1 MKQAYKNI
9 LLSIEKEVV
18 SVSRSKKSAI
28 DEAYHMV
35 SFLDKILKELKAQ
48 IMLKGFDSILD
59 EIVFFKRV
67 KPEILGMLMYYNK
80 VVKIEAYSPINSELT
95 EPYYKQQIRLLNKEY
110 KKYIASSDFY
120 SYYRTSRSD
129 KDEYYFRLGN
139 INYFDGVD
147 SFFFEVDREFSTYYD
162 YKVAQI
168 KAYDFYHSYLSAKF
182 NRVEPPNNADFDI
195 SEDAEF
201 SWTDSKNALI
211 ELIYALHISRSVS
224 NGRLGIRKI
233 SQLFEDIFEVSLG
246 DIHHAFYQMKFR
258 AGQRARFLH
267 SLKYN
272 LEQYMDND
280 L

>member
-9 LLSIEKEVV
+9 LLSIEKEEIN
-18 SVSRSKKSAI
+18 VSRSKKSAI

-35 SFLDKILKELKAQ
+35 SFLDKTLTELKSQ
-48 IMLKGFDSILD
+48 INLKGFESILD
-59 EIVFFKRV
+59 EIIFFKRV
-67 KPEILGMLMYYNK
+67 KPEILGMLMFYNK

-95 EPYYKQQIRLLNKEY
+95 EPYYTEQIRILNKEY
-110 KKYIASSDFY
+110 KKHIASSDFY
-120 SYYRTSRSD
+120 SYYRSGRSD

-168 KAYDFYHSYLSAKF
+168 KAYDLYHSYLSRKF
-182 NRVEPPNNADFDI
+182 NRLEPTDNNKFEI
-195 SEDAEF
+195 NEDAEF

-224 NGRLGIRKI
+224 NGRVGLRKI
-233 SQLFEDIFEVSLG
+233 SQMFEDIFEVSLG

-258 AGQRARFLH
+258 AGQRARYLHFLKH
-267 SLKYN
+267 S

>member
-9 LLSIEKEVV
+9 LLSIEKEEIN
-18 SVSRSKKSAI
+18 VSRSKKSAI

-35 SFLDKILKELKAQ
+35 SFLDKTLTELKAQ
-48 IMLKGFDSILD
+48 INLKGFESILD
-59 EIVFFKRV
+59 EIIFFKRV
-67 KPEILGMLMYYNK
+67 KPEILGMLMFYNK

-95 EPYYKQQIRLLNKEY
+95 EPYYTEQVRLLNKEY
-110 KKYIASSDFY
+110 KKHIASSDFY
-120 SYYRTSRSD
+120 SYYRTGRSD

-162 YKVAQI
+162 YKIAQI
-168 KAYDFYHSYLSAKF
+168 KAYDLYHSYLSGKF
-182 NRVEPPNNADFDI
+182 NRQEPTDNTNFDI
-195 SEDAEF
+195 NEDAEF

-224 NGRLGIRKI
+224 NGRLGLRKI
-233 SQLFEDIFEVSLG
+233 SQMFEDIFEVSLG

-258 AGQRARFLH
+258 AGQRARYLHFLKH
-267 SLKYN
+267 S

>member
-1 MKQAYKNI
+1 MKQVYKNI
-9 LLSIEKEVV
+9 LLSIEQEEIT
-18 SVSRSKKSAI
+18 VSRSKKSAI

-35 SFLDKILKELKAQ
+35 SFLDKTLTGLKAQ
-48 IMLKGFDSILD
+48 INLKGFESILE
-59 EIVFFKRV
+59 EIIFFKRV
-67 KPEILGMLMYYNK
+67 KPEILGRLMFYNK
-80 VVKIEAYSPINSELT
+80 VAKIEAYSPINSELT
-95 EPYYKQQIRLLNKEY
+95 EPYYTEQIKLLNKEY
-110 KKYIASSDFY
+110 KKNIASSDFY
-120 SYYRTSRSD
+120 SYYRTGRSD
-129 KDEYYFRLGN
+129 KDEFYYRLGN

-168 KAYDFYHSYLSAKF
+168 KAYDLYHSYLSGKF
-182 NRVEPPNNADFDI
+182 NRIEPTNNDNFDI
-195 SEDAEF
+195 NEDAEF

-224 NGRLGIRKI
+224 NGRVGIRKI
-233 SQLFEDIFEVSLG
+233 SQMFEDIFEVSLG

-258 AGQRARFLH
+258 AGQRARYLHFLKH
-267 SLKYN
+267 S

>member
-1 MKQAYKNI
+1 M
-9 LLSIEKEVV
+9 
-18 SVSRSKKSAI
+18 
-28 DEAYHMV
+28 
-35 SFLDKILKELKAQ
+35 F
-48 IMLKGFDSILD
+48 
-59 EIVFFKRV
+59 
-67 KPEILGMLMYYNK
+67 YNK
-80 VVKIEAYSPINSELT
+80 VVKIEAYSPLNSELT
-95 EPYYKQQIRLLNKEY
+95 EAYYTEQLKLLNKEY
-110 KKYIASSDFY
+110 KKNIASSDFY
-120 SYYRTSRSD
+120 SYYRTGRSD
-129 KDEYYFRLGN
+129 KDEFYYRLGN

-147 SFFFEVDREFSTYYD
+147 SFFFEVDRDFSTYYD

-168 KAYDFYHSYLSAKF
+168 KAYDLYHSYLSGKF
-182 NRVEPPNNADFDI
+182 GRVEPTNNDDFDI

-224 NGRLGIRKI
+224 NGRVGIRKI

>member
-1 MKQAYKNI
+1 MKQEYKNI
-9 LLSIEKEVV
+9 LLSIEKEEVK
-18 SVSRSKKSAI
+18 VSRSKQNAI

-35 SFLDKILKELKAQ
+35 SFLDRTLTELKVQ
-48 IMLKGFDSILD
+48 INQRGFESILD
-59 EIVFFKRV
+59 EIIFFKRV
-67 KPEILGMLMYYNK
+67 KPEILGKLIFYNK
-80 VVKIEAYSPINSELT
+80 VVKIEAYSPINPELIDS
-95 EPYYKQQIRLLNKEY
+95 YYNEQIKQLNKDY
-110 KKYIASSDFY
+110 KKNISCTDFY
-120 SYYRTSRSD
+120 SYYRTGRSD
-129 KDEYYFRLGN
+129 KDEYYYRLGN

-168 KAYDFYHSYLSAKF
+168 KAYDLYHSYLSGKF
-182 NRVEPPNNADFDI
+182 KRIEPSDNDSFDI
-195 SEDAEF
+195 NEDAEF

-224 NGRLGIRKI
+224 NGRAGIRKI
-233 SQLFEDIFEVSLG
+233 SKMFEDIFEVSLG

-258 AGQRARFLH
+258 AGQRARYLNFLKH
-267 SLKYN
+267 S

>member
-9 LLSIEKEVV
+9 LLSIEKEEIN
-18 SVSRSKKSAI
+18 VSRCKKSAI

-35 SFLDKILKELKAQ
+35 SFLDKTLTELKAQ
-48 IMLKGFDSILD
+48 INLKGFDSIFD
-59 EIVFFKRV
+59 EIIFFKRV
-67 KPEILGMLMYYNK
+67 KPEILGRLMFYNK
-80 VVKIEAYSPINSELT
+80 VAKIEAYSPINSELT
-95 EPYYKQQIRLLNKEY
+95 GPYYTEQIKLLNKEY
-110 KKYIASSDFY
+110 KKNIASSDFY
-120 SYYRTSRSD
+120 SYYRTGRSD
-129 KDEYYFRLGN
+129 KDEFYYRLGN

-168 KAYDFYHSYLSAKF
+168 KAYDLYHSYLSGKF
-182 NRVEPPNNADFDI
+182 NRIEATNNDNFEIND
-195 SEDAEF
+195 DAEF

-224 NGRLGIRKI
+224 NGRVGIRKI
-233 SQLFEDIFEVSLG
+233 SQMFEDIFEVSLG

-258 AGQRARFLH
+258 AGQRARYLHFLKH
-267 SLKYN
+267 S

>member
-9 LLSIEKEVV
+9 LLSIEKEEIN
-18 SVSRSKKSAI
+18 VSRSKKSAI

-35 SFLDKILKELKAQ
+35 SFLDKTLTELKAQ
-48 IMLKGFDSILD
+48 INLKGFESILD
-59 EIVFFKRV
+59 EIIFFKRV
-67 KPEILGMLMYYNK
+67 KPEILGMLMFYNK

-95 EPYYKQQIRLLNKEY
+95 GPYYTEQVRLLNKEY
-110 KKYIASSDFY
+110 KKHIASSDFY
-120 SYYRTSRSD
+120 SYYRTGRSD

-162 YKVAQI
+162 YKIAQI
-168 KAYDFYHSYLSAKF
+168 KAYDLYHSYLSGKF
-182 NRVEPPNNADFDI
+182 NRQEPTDNTNFDI
-195 SEDAEF
+195 NEDAEF

-224 NGRLGIRKI
+224 NGRVGLRKI
-233 SQLFEDIFEVSLG
+233 SQMFEDIFEVSLG

-258 AGQRARFLH
+258 AGQRARYLHFLKH
-267 SLKYN
+267 S

>member
-9 LLSIEKEVV
+9 LLSIEKEEVN
-18 SVSRSKKSAI
+18 VSRSEKSAI

-35 SFLDKILKELKAQ
+35 SFLDKTLTEVKVQ
-48 IMLKGFDSILD
+48 INQKGFESIRE
-59 EIVFFKRV
+59 EIIFFKRV
-67 KPEILGMLMYYNK
+67 KPEILGRLMFYNK
-80 VVKIEAYSPINSELT
+80 VIKIEGHSPINSDLI
-95 EPYYKQQIRLLNKEY
+95 EPYYTEQIKLLNKEY
-110 KKYIASSDFY
+110 KKNIASTEFY
-120 SYYRTSRSD
+120 RYYRTGRSD
-129 KDEYYFRLGN
+129 KDELYYRLGN

-147 SFFFEVDREFSTYYD
+147 SFFFEVDRDFSTYYD

-168 KAYDFYHSYLSAKF
+168 KTYDLYHSYLNSKF
-182 NRVEPPNNADFDI
+182 NRIEPTDNDKFDI
-195 SEDAEF
+195 HDDADF

-224 NGRLGIRKI
+224 NGRVGIRKM
-233 SQLFEDIFEVSLG
+233 SQMFEDIFEVSLG

-258 AGQRARFLH
+258 AGQRARYLHFLKH
-267 SLKYN
+267 S

>member
-9 LLSIEKEVV
+9 LLSIEKEEI

-35 SFLDKILKELKAQ
+35 SFLDKTLTELKGQ
-48 IMLKGFDSILD
+48 INIKGFDSILD
-59 EIVFFKRV
+59 EIIFFKRV
-67 KPEILGMLMYYNK
+67 KPEILGRLMFYNK
-80 VVKIEAYSPINSELT
+80 VIKIEAFSPLNSELI
-95 EPYYKQQIRLLNKEY
+95 ESYYSEQMKLLNKDF
-110 KKYIASSDFY
+110 KKHISSSDFY
-120 SYYRTSRSD
+120 SYYRAGRSD
-129 KDEYYFRLGN
+129 KDEYYYRLGN

-147 SFFFEVDREFSTYYD
+147 SFFFEVDRDFSTYYD

-168 KAYDFYHSYLSAKF
+168 NAYDLYHSYLSGKF
-182 NRVEPPNNADFDI
+182 IRVEHNHKDELVDI
-195 SEDAEF
+195 NEDSEF

-224 NGRLGIRKI
+224 NGRAGIRKI
-233 SQLFEDIFEVSLG
+233 CQMFEDIFEVSLG

-258 AGQRARFLH
+258 AGQRARYLHFLKN
-267 SLKYN
+267 S

-280 L
+280 

>member
-9 LLSIEKEVV
+9 LLSIEKEEIN
-18 SVSRSKKSAI
+18 VSRSKKSAI

-35 SFLDKILKELKAQ
+35 SFLDKTLTELKAQ
-48 IMLKGFDSILD
+48 INLKGFESILD
-59 EIVFFKRV
+59 EIIFFKRV
-67 KPEILGMLMYYNK
+67 KPEILGMLMFYNK

-95 EPYYKQQIRLLNKEY
+95 EPYYTEQVRLLNKEY
-110 KKYIASSDFY
+110 KKHIASSDFY
-120 SYYRTSRSD
+120 SYYRTGRSD

-162 YKVAQI
+162 YKIAQI
-168 KAYDFYHSYLSAKF
+168 KAYDLYHSYLSGKF
-182 NRVEPPNNADFDI
+182 NRQEPTDNTNFDI
-195 SEDAEF
+195 NEDAEF

-224 NGRLGIRKI
+224 NGRVGLRKI
-233 SQLFEDIFEVSLG
+233 SQMFEDIFEVSLG

-258 AGQRARFLH
+258 AGQRARYLHFLKH
-267 SLKYN
+267 S

>member
-9 LLSIEKEVV
+9 LLSIEKEEIN
-18 SVSRSKKSAI
+18 VSRCKKSAI

-35 SFLDKILKELKAQ
+35 SFLDKTLTELKAQ
-48 IMLKGFDSILD
+48 INLKGFDSIFD
-59 EIVFFKRV
+59 EIIFFKRV
-67 KPEILGMLMYYNK
+67 KPEILGQLMFYNK

-95 EPYYKQQIRLLNKEY
+95 EPYYTEQIKLLSKEY
-110 KKYIASSDFY
+110 KKHVASSDFY
-120 SYYRTSRSD
+120 SYYRTGRSD

-168 KAYDFYHSYLSAKF
+168 KAYDLYHSYLSGKF
-182 NRVEPPNNADFDI
+182 NRLEPTDNNHFDI
-195 SEDAEF
+195 DEDAEF

-224 NGRLGIRKI
+224 NGRAGLRKI
-233 SQLFEDIFEVSLG
+233 SQMFEDIFEVSLG

-258 AGQRARFLH
+258 AGQRARYLHFLKH
-267 SLKYN
+267 S

>member
-9 LLSIEKEVV
+9 LLSIEKEEIN
-18 SVSRSKKSAI
+18 VSRSKKSAI

-35 SFLDKILKELKAQ
+35 SFLDKTLTELKAQ
-48 IMLKGFDSILD
+48 INHKGFESILD
-59 EIVFFKRV
+59 EIIFFKRV
-67 KPEILGMLMYYNK
+67 KPEILGMLMFYNK

-95 EPYYKQQIRLLNKEY
+95 EPYYTEQIKLLNKEY
-110 KKYIASSDFY
+110 KKHIASSDFY
-120 SYYRTSRSD
+120 SYYRTGRSD

-162 YKVAQI
+162 YKIAQI
-168 KAYDFYHSYLSAKF
+168 KAYDLYHSYLSGKF
-182 NRVEPPNNADFDI
+182 NRLEPTDNTNFDI
-195 SEDAEF
+195 NEDAEF

-224 NGRLGIRKI
+224 NGRVGLRKI
-233 SQLFEDIFEVSLG
+233 SQMFEDIFEVSLG

-258 AGQRARFLH
+258 AGQRARYLHFLKH
-267 SLKYN
+267 S

>member
-9 LLSIEKEVV
+9 LLSIEKEEIN
-18 SVSRSKKSAI
+18 VSRCKKSAI

-35 SFLDKILKELKAQ
+35 SFLDKTLTELKAQ
-48 IMLKGFDSILD
+48 INLKGFDSIFD
-59 EIVFFKRV
+59 EIIFFKRV
-67 KPEILGMLMYYNK
+67 KPEILGQLMFYNK

-95 EPYYKQQIRLLNKEY
+95 EPYYTEQIKLLSKEY
-110 KKYIASSDFY
+110 KKHVASSDFY
-120 SYYRTSRSD
+120 SYYRTGRSD

-168 KAYDFYHSYLSAKF
+168 KAYDLYHSYLSGKF
-182 NRVEPPNNADFDI
+182 NRFEPTDNNHFDI
-195 SEDAEF
+195 DEDAEF

-224 NGRLGIRKI
+224 NGRAGLRKI
-233 SQLFEDIFEVSLG
+233 SQMFEDIFEVSLG

-258 AGQRARFLH
+258 AGQRARYLHFLKH
-267 SLKYN
+267 S